1 MLGYELVWYCMIL
14 IEGWAGV
21 NSTHTQVVWRLNQQN
36 FHVQKNVYG
45 SQKQLGRW
53 VEYKQN
59 QNAI

>member
-1 MLGYELVWYCMIL
+1 MIL

-21 NSTHTQVVWRLNQQN
+21 NSAHTQVVWRLNQQN

-45 SQKQLGRW
+45 LQKQLGRW